1 MCRLT
6 LFVFIALTACSSDP
20 SDRAAPWDTTEEQA
34 APNSHADDAP
44 GVAPDMRGASDLES
58 TPDMRAAPAL
68 EPECACAVVDTCC
81 DGCRPINLGA
91 SCDDGLH
98 CMEGSSCQSD
108 GSCGGGAAVTCDP
121 IDPESPHIDCLELT
135 CFEEHGCGG
144 VAANEGVAC
153 ERAPGVSGVCQG
165 GFCRTD

>member
-34 APNSHADDAP
+34 T
-44 GVAPDMRGASDLES
+44 PDMRGATD
-58 TPDMRAAPAL
+58 L

-98 CMEGSSCQSD
+98 CTEDSSCQPD
-108 GSCGGGAAVTCDP
+108 GSCGGGVAVTCDP

-153 ERAPGVSGVCQG
+153 ERAPGLSGVCQG
-165 GFCRTD
+165 GFCLTD